1 MKLIIAHIPNDAF
14 EPVRAELLDLGVLRM
29 TISVVHSSGPQSART
44 LRYRGATLQTELRSE
59 LRLEC
64 VAGAAQSPAVVNV
77 LRGYADAG
85 AGHSGQ
91 VAVID
96 VEELHGSAEDRIFPE
111 DPRLDT
117 ALY

>member
-64 VAGAAQSPAVVNV
+64 VAGAAQSQAVVNV

-96 VEELHGSAEDRIFPE
+96 VEELHDSAEDRIFPD